1 VVGKNNA
8 KGQEPETPKGSEEPS
23 DLDLE
28 SGT

>member
-1 VVGKNNA
+1 VGKVT
-8 KGQEPETPKGSEEPS
+8 QREHETPKGSEEPT